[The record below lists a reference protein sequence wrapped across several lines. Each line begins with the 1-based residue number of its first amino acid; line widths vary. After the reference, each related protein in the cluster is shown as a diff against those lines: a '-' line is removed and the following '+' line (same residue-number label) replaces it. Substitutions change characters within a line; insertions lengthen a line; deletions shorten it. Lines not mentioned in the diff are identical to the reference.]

1 MENEKAFKIIFDEN
15 KVIQKVMET
24 AKSIEGRGAYN
35 VALKIGLL
43 LSGLSEFKKRV
54 SRLILIRKVVNIVV
68 VFSAALV
75 FFSSFY
81 YMPDVEFIA
90 PISKPLDIFQLVAA
104 LDSALT
110 LGVAVTIGLFF
121 FSRYISSSL
130 DDACVGQLEAA
141 KKIIHLLDMNHLGK
155 KAITLGFNDSDSENI
170 EYKERFEKS
179 KEYLISVAELV
190 SLTGKAGT
198 FFSELHNSIAVIE
211 KTRELEQLCAI
222 ISTSIEYK
230 ISRLYKDYEINRKL
244 ID

>member
-1 MENEKAFKIIFDEN
+1 MLGAA
-15 KVIQKVMET
+15 T
-24 AKSIEGRGAYN
+24 AGE
-35 VALKIGLL
+35 VTD
-43 LSGLSEFKKRV
+43 SG
-54 SRLILIRKVVNIVV
+54 
-68 VFSAALV
+68 
-75 FFSSFY
+75 
-81 YMPDVEFIA
+81 
-90 PISKPLDIFQLVAA
+90 
-104 LDSALT
+104 
-110 LGVAVTIGLFF
+110 IGLFF

-230 ISRLYKDYEINRKL
+230 ISRLYKDYEILTRRQFRSLCGIGDMLSIKVFFYSFRTAL
-244 ID
+244 KRQHA